1 MGSGPSRKGF
11 QGDTALRNI
20 LTTSV
25 AKSGDQKQKG
35 LHAVTF
41 VEPDLVSGAGEKKIL
56 ISSKTN
62 VNIHA
67 NAIASSSSSSTK
79 FMQQQVSW
87 RMMIHYLIH
96 HTMIEINRANDL
108 NVCT

>member
-11 QGDTALRNI
+11 QGDTALKNI

-41 VEPDLVSGAGEKKIL
+41 VEPDLVSGAGEKKTL
-56 ISSKTN
+56 ISSKTL
-62 VNIHA
+62 VNINA
-67 NAIASSSSSSTK
+67 NAIESSSSSSTK

-87 RMMIHYLIH
+87 LMMIHILIH
-96 HTMIEINRANDL
+96 NIFGSIWIEINL

>member
-11 QGDTALRNI
+11 QGDTALKNI

-41 VEPDLVSGAGEKKIL
+41 VEPDLVSGAGETNIL
-56 ISSKTN
+56 ISSKKL
-62 VNIHA
+62 VNINA
-67 NAIASSSSSSTK
+67 DAIASSLSSSTK
-79 FMQQQVSW
+79 FMQQQVSLW
-87 RMMIHYLIH
+87 MMIYYLS
-96 HTMIEINRANDL
+96 HTTIK
-108 NVCT
+108 

>member
-11 QGDTALRNI
+11 QGDTALKNI

-41 VEPDLVSGAGEKKIL
+41 VEPDLVSDAREKKTL
-56 ISSKTN
+56 ISSKRL
-62 VNIHA
+62 VNINA
-67 NAIASSSSSSTK
+67 NAIASSPSSSTK
-79 FMQQQVSW
+79 FMQQQVS
-87 RMMIHYLIH
+87 
-96 HTMIEINRANDL
+96 
-108 NVCT
+108 